1 MDWDKLKIFH
11 NVALD
16 LNISEAAHKM
26 NISHSSIS
34 RQISALERDLKVSL
48 FKRHAR
54 GLTLTEQGK
63 ILFKTAHD
71 IFGKIALTEAKLTE
85 SKEKPT
91 GPLTIAATVAFG
103 TTWLAPRIEKFTN
116 SYPEI
121 DVSIIIENKY
131 TDLAQGEADVALRL
145 TEPTQMD
152 LIRFPLY
159 EFQFKIYSSPEYIEK
174 FGIPKDVSELPNHK
188 IVAFGDSVE
197 PSIPDVNCI
206 LDLLPKNKKVKTLFI
221 SNMYGVMRAIGG
233 GAGIGAL
240 PEYMRISNNN
250 LVPILPNAETPKTI
264 IYFTYLQSLYYS
276 ISFCIILVR
285 EFKLHT
291 EKLNFFSLTTSKRH

>member
-206 LDLLPKNKKVKTLFI
+206 LELLPKNKKVKTLFI

-250 LVPILPNAETPKTI
+250 LVPILPNADTPKTI
-264 IYFTYLQSLYYS
+264 IYFTYPPELKGSKKIEALRD
-276 ISFCIILVR
+276 FLVR
-285 EFKLHT
+285 EVNK
-291 EKLNFFSLTTSKRH
+291 EKKS

>member
-85 SKEKPT
+85 SKENPT

-116 SYPEI
+116 SYPDI

-250 LVPILPNAETPKTI
+250 LVPILPNTDTPKTI
-264 IYFTYLQSLYYS
+264 IYFTYPPELKGSKKIEALRD
-276 ISFCIILVR
+276 FLVR
-285 EFKLHT
+285 EVNK
-291 EKLNFFSLTTSKRH
+291 EKKS

>member
-1 MDWDKLKIFH
+1 
-11 NVALD
+11 
-16 LNISEAAHKM
+16 M

-34 RQISALERDLKVSL
+34 RQVSALERELKVSL

-71 IFGKIALTEAKLTE
+71 IFGKIALTEAQLTD
-85 SKEKPT
+85 SKEKPA

-103 TTWLAPRIEKFTN
+103 TTWLAPRIEKFAN
-116 SYPEI
+116 SYPDI
-121 DVSIIIENKY
+121 DISILIENKY
-131 TDLAQGEADVALRL
+131 TDLAQGDADVALRL

-174 FGIPKDVSELPNHK
+174 YGIPKDVSELSKHK
-188 IVAFGDSVE
+188 IVAFGHDVE

-206 LDLLPKNKKVKTLFI
+206 IDLLPKKKKVKILYI

-240 PEYMRISNNN
+240 PEYMKISSNN
-250 LVPILPNAETPKTI
+250 LVPILPDAKTPKAV
-264 IYFTYLQSLYYS
+264 IYFTYPSELKGSKKIAALRD
-276 ISFCIILVR
+276 FLVR
-285 EFKLHT
+285 ETNK
-291 EKLNFFSLTTSKRH
+291 EKQR

>member
-34 RQISALERDLKVSL
+34 RQISALERELKVSL

-71 IFGKIALTEAKLTE
+71 IFGKIALTEAQLTE

-91 GPLTIAATVAFG
+91 GPLKIAATVAFG

-116 SYPEI
+116 SYPDI

-145 TEPTQMD
+145 KEPTQMD

-174 FGIPKDVSELPNHK
+174 FGIPKDVNDLSNHK

-250 LVPILPNAETPKTI
+250 LVPILPTVDTPKTI
-264 IYFTYLQSLYYS
+264 IYFTYPPELKGSKKIEALRD
-276 ISFCIILVR
+276 FLVR
-285 EFKLHT
+285 EVNK
-291 EKLNFFSLTTSKRH
+291 EKKN

>member
-250 LVPILPNAETPKTI
+250 LVPIVPTADTPKTI
-264 IYFTYLQSLYYS
+264 IYFTYPPELKGSKKIEALRD
-276 ISFCIILVR
+276 FLVR
-285 EFKLHT
+285 EVNK
-291 EKLNFFSLTTSKRH
+291 EKKS

>member
-221 SNMYGVMRAIGG
+221 SYMFGVMRAIGG

-250 LVPILPNAETPKTI
+250 LVPILPNADTPKTI
-264 IYFTYLQSLYYS
+264 IYFTYPPELKGSKKIEALRD
-276 ISFCIILVR
+276 FLVR
-285 EFKLHT
+285 EVNK
-291 EKLNFFSLTTSKRH
+291 EKKS

>member
-34 RQISALERDLKVSL
+34 RQISSLERELKVSL

-71 IFGKIALTEAKLTE
+71 IFGKIALTEAQLTE

-91 GPLTIAATVAFG
+91 GSLTIAATVAFG
-103 TTWLAPRIEKFTN
+103 TTWLAPRIVKFSN
-116 SYPEI
+116 SYPDI
-121 DVSIIIENKY
+121 DISIRIENKY

-145 TEPTQMD
+145 REPTQVD

-159 EFQFKIYSSPEYIEK
+159 KFQFKIYSSPEYIEK
-174 FGIPKDVSELPNHK
+174 FGIPNDVSELSKHK
-188 IVAFGDSVE
+188 IIAFGHDIE

-206 LDLLPKNKKVKTLFI
+206 LDLIPKNKKVKTLFI

-240 PEYMRISNNN
+240 PEYMKSSKNN
-250 LVPILPNAETPKTI
+250 LVPILPDAKTPKAV
-264 IYFTYLQSLYYS
+264 IYFTYPPELKGSKKIEALRD
-276 ISFCIILVR
+276 FLVR
-285 EFKLHT
+285 EVNK
-291 EKLNFFSLTTSKRH
+291 ERKD

>member
-250 LVPILPNAETPKTI
+250 LVPILPNADTPKTI
-264 IYFTYLQSLYYS
+264 IYFTYPPELKGSKKIEALRY
-276 ISFCIILVR
+276 FLVR
-285 EFKLHT
+285 EVNK
-291 EKLNFFSLTTSKRH
+291 EKKI

>member
-250 LVPILPNAETPKTI
+250 LVPMLPNADTPKTI
-264 IYFTYLQSLYYS
+264 IYFTYPPELKGSKKIEALRD
-276 ISFCIILVR
+276 FLVR
-285 EFKLHT
+285 EVNK
-291 EKLNFFSLTTSKRH
+291 EKKS

>member
-34 RQISALERDLKVSL
+34 RQLSSLERDLKVSL

-116 SYPEI
+116 SYPDI

-250 LVPILPNAETPKTI
+250 LVPILPTADTPKTV
-264 IYFTYLQSLYYS
+264 IYFTYPPELKGSKKIEALRD
-276 ISFCIILVR
+276 FLVR
-285 EFKLHT
+285 EVNK
-291 EKLNFFSLTTSKRH
+291 EKKS

>member
-34 RQISALERDLKVSL
+34 RQVSALERELKVSL

-71 IFGKIALTEAKLTE
+71 IFGKIALTEAQLTD
-85 SKEKPT
+85 SKEKPA

-103 TTWLAPRIEKFTN
+103 TTWLAPRIEKFAN
-116 SYPEI
+116 SYPDI
-121 DVSIIIENKY
+121 DISIIIENKY

-159 EFQFKIYSSPEYIEK
+159 EFQFRIYSSPEYIEK
-174 FGIPKDVSELPNHK
+174 YGIPKDVAELSKHK
-188 IVAFGDSVE
+188 IVAFGHDVE

-206 LDLLPKNKKVKTLFI
+206 LDLLPKKKKVKVLYV

-240 PEYMRISNNN
+240 PEYMKISSNN
-250 LVPILPNAETPKTI
+250 LVPILPDAKTPKAV
-264 IYFTYLQSLYYS
+264 IYFTYPSELKGSKKIAALRD
-276 ISFCIILVR
+276 FLVR
-285 EFKLHT
+285 ETNKEQQL
-291 EKLNFFSLTTSKRH
+291 

>member
-116 SYPEI
+116 SYPDI

-197 PSIPDVNCI
+197 PSLPDVNCI

-250 LVPILPNAETPKTI
+250 LVPILPNADTPKTI
-264 IYFTYLQSLYYS
+264 IYFTYPPELKGSKKIEALRD
-276 ISFCIILVR
+276 FLVR
-285 EFKLHT
+285 EVNK
-291 EKLNFFSLTTSKRH
+291 EKKS

>member
-11 NVALD
+11 NVAVD

-34 RQISALERDLKVSL
+34 RQISALERDLRVSL

-85 SKEKPT
+85 SKENPT
-91 GPLTIAATVAFG
+91 GPLTIAAKVAFG

-116 SYPEI
+116 SYPDI

-250 LVPILPNAETPKTI
+250 LVPILPNADTPKTL
-264 IYFTYLQSLYYS
+264 IYFTYPPELKGSKKIEALRD
-276 ISFCIILVR
+276 FLVR
-285 EFKLHT
+285 EVNK
-291 EKLNFFSLTTSKRH
+291 EKKS

>member
-34 RQISALERDLKVSL
+34 RQISSLERELKVSL
-48 FKRHAR
+48 FRRHAR

-71 IFGKIALTEAKLTE
+71 IFGKIALTEAQLTE

-91 GPLTIAATVAFG
+91 GSLTIAATVAFG
-103 TTWLAPRIEKFTN
+103 TTWLAPRIVKFSN
-116 SYPEI
+116 SYPDI
-121 DVSIIIENKY
+121 DISIRIENKY

-145 TEPTQMD
+145 REPTQVD

-159 EFQFKIYSSPEYIEK
+159 KFQFKIYSSPEYIEK
-174 FGIPKDVSELPNHK
+174 FGIPNDVSELSKHK
-188 IVAFGDSVE
+188 IIAFGHDVE

-206 LDLLPKNKKVKTLFI
+206 LDLIPKNKKVKTLFI
-221 SNMYGVMRAIGG
+221 SNMYGVMRAIVG

-240 PEYMRISNNN
+240 PEYMKSSKNN
-250 LVPILPNAETPKTI
+250 LVPILPDAKTPKAV
-264 IYFTYLQSLYYS
+264 IYFTYPPELKGSKKIEALRD
-276 ISFCIILVR
+276 FLVR
-285 EFKLHT
+285 EVNK
-291 EKLNFFSLTTSKRH
+291 ERKD

>member
-34 RQISALERDLKVSL
+34 RQISSIERELKVSL

-71 IFGKIALTEAKLTE
+71 IFGKIALTEAQLTE

-91 GPLTIAATVAFG
+91 GSLTIAATVAFG
-103 TTWLAPRIEKFTN
+103 TTWLAPRIVKFSN
-116 SYPEI
+116 SYPDI
-121 DVSIIIENKY
+121 DISIRIENKY

-145 TEPTQMD
+145 REPTQVD

-159 EFQFKIYSSPEYIEK
+159 KFQFKIYSSPEYIEK
-174 FGIPKDVSELPNHK
+174 FGIPNDISELSKHK
-188 IVAFGDSVE
+188 IIAFGHDVE

-206 LDLLPKNKKVKTLFI
+206 LDLIPKNKKVKTLFI

-240 PEYMRISNNN
+240 PEYMKSSKNN
-250 LVPILPNAETPKTI
+250 LVPILPDAKTPKAV
-264 IYFTYLQSLYYS
+264 IYFTYPPELKGSKKIEALRD
-276 ISFCIILVR
+276 FLVR
-285 EFKLHT
+285 EVNK
-291 EKLNFFSLTTSKRH
+291 ERKD

>member
-34 RQISALERDLKVSL
+34 RQVSALERELKVSL

-71 IFGKIALTEAKLTE
+71 IFGKIALTEAQLTD
-85 SKEKPT
+85 SKEKPA

-103 TTWLAPRIEKFTN
+103 TTWLAPRIEKFAN
-116 SYPEI
+116 SYPDI
-121 DVSIIIENKY
+121 DISIIIENKY

-174 FGIPKDVSELPNHK
+174 YGIPKDVAELSKHK
-188 IVAFGDSVE
+188 IVAFGHDVE

-206 LDLLPKNKKVKTLFI
+206 LDLLPKKKNVKILYV

-240 PEYMRISNNN
+240 PEYMKISSNN
-250 LVPILPNAETPKTI
+250 LVPILPDAKTPKAV
-264 IYFTYLQSLYYS
+264 IYFTYPSELKGSRKIAALRD
-276 ISFCIILVR
+276 FLVR
-285 EFKLHT
+285 ETNKEQQL
-291 EKLNFFSLTTSKRH
+291 

>member
-34 RQISALERDLKVSL
+34 RQISALERELKVTL

-71 IFGKIALTEAKLTE
+71 IFGKIALTEAQLTD

-91 GPLTIAATVAFG
+91 GRLTIAATVAFG
-103 TTWLAPRIEKFTN
+103 TTWLAPRIEKFSK
-116 SYPEI
+116 SYPDI
-121 DVSIIIENKY
+121 DISIVIENKY
-131 TDLAQGEADVALRL
+131 TDLSQGEADVALRL
-145 TEPTQMD
+145 REPTQMD

-174 FGIPKDVSELPNHK
+174 FGIPKDVSDLSKHK
-188 IVAFGDSVE
+188 IVAFGHNVE

-206 LDLLPKNKKVKTLFI
+206 LDLIPKNKKIKTLYI
-221 SNMYGVMRAIGG
+221 SNMYGVMRAILG

-240 PEYMRISNNN
+240 PEYMKSSKNN
-250 LVPILPNAETPKTI
+250 LVHILPKAKTPKAI
-264 IYFTYLQSLYYS
+264 IYFTYPSELKGSKK
-276 ISFCIILVR
+276 ISALRDFLVR
-285 EFKLHT
+285 EANK
-291 EKLNFFSLTTSKRH
+291 EKNV

>member
-34 RQISALERDLKVSL
+34 RQISALERELKVSL

-71 IFGKIALTEAKLTE
+71 IFGKIALTEAQLTE

-91 GPLTIAATVAFG
+91 GSLTIAATVAFG
-103 TTWLAPRIEKFTN
+103 TTWLAPRIVKFTN
-116 SYPEI
+116 SYPDI
-121 DVSIIIENKY
+121 NVSIRIENKY
-131 TDLAQGEADVALRL
+131 TDLSQGEADVALRL
-145 TEPTQMD
+145 REPTQVD

-159 EFQFKIYSSPEYIEK
+159 KFQFKIYSSPEYIEK
-174 FGIPKDVSELPNHK
+174 FGIPKNVSELSKHK
-188 IVAFGDSVE
+188 IIAFGHEVE

-206 LDLLPKNKKVKTLFI
+206 LDLIPKNKNVKTMFI

-240 PEYMRISNNN
+240 PEYMRISSNN
-250 LVPILPNAETPKTI
+250 LVPILPDAKTPKAV
-264 IYFTYLQSLYYS
+264 IYFTYPPELKGSKKIEALRD
-276 ISFCIILVR
+276 FLVR
-285 EFKLHT
+285 EVNK
-291 EKLNFFSLTTSKRH
+291 EKKD

>member
-116 SYPEI
+116 SYPDI

-174 FGIPKDVSELPNHK
+174 FGIPKDLSELPNHK

-250 LVPILPNAETPKTI
+250 LVPILPTADTPKTI
-264 IYFTYLQSLYYS
+264 IFFTYPPELKGSKKIEALRD
-276 ISFCIILVR
+276 FLVR
-285 EFKLHT
+285 EVNK
-291 EKLNFFSLTTSKRH
+291 EKKS

>member
-34 RQISALERDLKVSL
+34 RQVSALERELKVSL

-71 IFGKIALTEAKLTE
+71 IFGKIALTEAQLTD
-85 SKEKPT
+85 SKEKPA

-103 TTWLAPRIEKFTN
+103 TTWLAPRIEKFAN
-116 SYPEI
+116 SYPDI
-121 DVSIIIENKY
+121 DISIIIENKY

-174 FGIPKDVSELPNHK
+174 YGIPKDVAELSKHK
-188 IVAFGDSVE
+188 IVAFGHDVE

-206 LDLLPKNKKVKTLFI
+206 LDLLPKKKKVKVLYV
-221 SNMYGVMRAIGG
+221 SNMYGVMRAVGG

-240 PEYMRISNNN
+240 PEYMKISSNN
-250 LVPILPNAETPKTI
+250 LVPILPDAKTPKAV
-264 IYFTYLQSLYYS
+264 IYFTYPSELKGSRKIEALRD
-276 ISFCIILVR
+276 FLVR
-285 EFKLHT
+285 ETNK
-291 EKLNFFSLTTSKRH
+291 EKQR

>member
-85 SKEKPT
+85 SKENPT

-116 SYPEI
+116 SYPDI

-206 LDLLPKNKKVKTLFI
+206 LDLLPKHKKVKTLFI

-250 LVPILPNAETPKTI
+250 LVPILPNADTPKTI
-264 IYFTYLQSLYYS
+264 IYFTYPPELKGSKKIEALRD
-276 ISFCIILVR
+276 FLVR
-285 EFKLHT
+285 EVNK
-291 EKLNFFSLTTSKRH
+291 EKKS

>member
-85 SKEKPT
+85 SKEEPT

-116 SYPEI
+116 SYPDI

-250 LVPILPNAETPKTI
+250 LVPILPNADTPKTI
-264 IYFTYLQSLYYS
+264 IYFTYPPELKGSKKIEALRD
-276 ISFCIILVR
+276 FLVR
-285 EFKLHT
+285 EVNK
-291 EKLNFFSLTTSKRH
+291 EKKS

>member
-34 RQISALERDLKVSL
+34 RQISSLERELKVSL
-48 FKRHAR
+48 FRRHAR

-71 IFGKIALTEAKLTE
+71 IFGKIALTEAQLTE

-91 GPLTIAATVAFG
+91 GSLTIAATVAFG
-103 TTWLAPRIEKFTN
+103 TTWLAPRIVKFSN
-116 SYPEI
+116 SYPDI
-121 DVSIIIENKY
+121 DISIRIENKY

-145 TEPTQMD
+145 REPTQVD

-159 EFQFKIYSSPEYIEK
+159 KFQFKIYSSPEYIEK
-174 FGIPKDVSELPNHK
+174 FGIPNDVSELSKHK
-188 IVAFGDSVE
+188 IIAFGHDVE

-206 LDLLPKNKKVKTLFI
+206 LDLIPKNKKVKTLFI

-240 PEYMRISNNN
+240 PEYMKSSKNN
-250 LVPILPNAETPKTI
+250 LVPILPDAKTPKAV
-264 IYFTYLQSLYYS
+264 IYFTYPPELKGSKKIEALRD
-276 ISFCIILVR
+276 FLVR
-285 EFKLHT
+285 EVNK
-291 EKLNFFSLTTSKRH
+291 ERKD

>member
-34 RQISALERDLKVSL
+34 RQVSALERELKVSL

-71 IFGKIALTEAKLTE
+71 IFGKIALTEAQLTD

-103 TTWLAPRIEKFTN
+103 TTWLAPRIEKFAN
-116 SYPEI
+116 SYPDI
-121 DVSIIIENKY
+121 DISIIIENKY
-131 TDLAQGEADVALRL
+131 TDLSQGEADVALRL

-174 FGIPKDVSELPNHK
+174 YGIPNDVSDLSKHK
-188 IVAFGDSVE
+188 IVAFGHDVE

-206 LDLLPKNKKVKTLFI
+206 LDLLPKKKKVKTLYV

-240 PEYMRISNNN
+240 PEYMKISSNN
-250 LVPILPNAETPKTI
+250 LVPILPDAKTPKAL
-264 IYFTYLQSLYYS
+264 IYFTYPSELKGSRKIEALRD
-276 ISFCIILVR
+276 FLVR
-285 EFKLHT
+285 ETNK
-291 EKLNFFSLTTSKRH
+291 EKQL

>member
-34 RQISALERDLKVSL
+34 RQVSALERELKVSL

-71 IFGKIALTEAKLTE
+71 IFGKIALTEAQLTD
-85 SKEKPT
+85 SKEKPA

-103 TTWLAPRIEKFTN
+103 TTWLAPRIEKFAN
-116 SYPEI
+116 SYPDI
-121 DVSIIIENKY
+121 DISILIENKY
-131 TDLAQGEADVALRL
+131 TDLAQGDADVALRL

-174 FGIPKDVSELPNHK
+174 YGIPKDVSELSKHK
-188 IVAFGDSVE
+188 IVAFGHDVE

-206 LDLLPKNKKVKTLFI
+206 LDLLPKKKKVKVLYV

-240 PEYMRISNNN
+240 PEYMKISSNN
-250 LVPILPNAETPKTI
+250 LVPILPDAKTPKAV
-264 IYFTYLQSLYYS
+264 IYFTYPSELKGSKKIAALRD
-276 ISFCIILVR
+276 FLVR
-285 EFKLHT
+285 ETNK
-291 EKLNFFSLTTSKRH
+291 EKQR

>member
-34 RQISALERDLKVSL
+34 RQISSLERELKVSL
-48 FKRHAR
+48 FRRHAR

-71 IFGKIALTEAKLTE
+71 IFGKIALTEAQLTE

-91 GPLTIAATVAFG
+91 GSLTIAATVAFG
-103 TTWLAPRIEKFTN
+103 TTWLAPRIVKFSN
-116 SYPEI
+116 SYPDI
-121 DVSIIIENKY
+121 DISIRIENRY
-131 TDLAQGEADVALRL
+131 TDLAQCEADVALRL
-145 TEPTQMD
+145 REPTQVD

-159 EFQFKIYSSPEYIEK
+159 KFQFKIYSSPEYIEK
-174 FGIPKDVSELPNHK
+174 FGIPNDVSELSKHK
-188 IVAFGDSVE
+188 IIAFGHDIE

-206 LDLLPKNKKVKTLFI
+206 LDLIPKNKKVKTLFI

-240 PEYMRISNNN
+240 PEYMKSSKNN
-250 LVPILPNAETPKTI
+250 LVPILPDAKTPKAV
-264 IYFTYLQSLYYS
+264 IYFTYPPELKGSKKIEALRD
-276 ISFCIILVR
+276 FLVR
-285 EFKLHT
+285 EVNK
-291 EKLNFFSLTTSKRH
+291 ERKD

>member
-34 RQISALERDLKVSL
+34 RQISSLERELKVSL

-71 IFGKIALTEAKLTE
+71 IFGKIALTEAQLTE

-91 GPLTIAATVAFG
+91 GSLTIAATVAFG
-103 TTWLAPRIEKFTN
+103 TTWLAPRIVKFSN
-116 SYPEI
+116 SYPDI
-121 DVSIIIENKY
+121 DISIRIENKY

-145 TEPTQMD
+145 REPTQVD

-159 EFQFKIYSSPEYIEK
+159 KFQFKIYSSPEYIEK
-174 FGIPKDVSELPNHK
+174 FGIPNDVSELSKHK
-188 IVAFGDSVE
+188 IIAFGHDVE

-206 LDLLPKNKKVKTLFI
+206 LDLIPKNKKVKTLFI

-240 PEYMRISNNN
+240 PEYMKSSKNN
-250 LVPILPNAETPKTI
+250 LVPILPDAKTPKAV
-264 IYFTYLQSLYYS
+264 IYFTYPPELKGSKKIEALRD
-276 ISFCIILVR
+276 FLVKEVNKER
-285 EFKLHT
+285 KD
-291 EKLNFFSLTTSKRH
+291 

>member
-34 RQISALERDLKVSL
+34 RQVSALERELKVSL

-71 IFGKIALTEAKLTE
+71 IFGKIALTEAQLTD
-85 SKEKPT
+85 SKEKPA

-103 TTWLAPRIEKFTN
+103 TTWLAPRIEKFAN
-116 SYPEI
+116 SYPDI
-121 DVSIIIENKY
+121 DISILIENKY
-131 TDLAQGEADVALRL
+131 TDLAQGDADVALRL

-174 FGIPKDVSELPNHK
+174 YGIPNDVSELPKHK
-188 IVAFGDSVE
+188 IVAFGHDVE

-206 LDLLPKNKKVKTLFI
+206 IDLLPKKKKVKILYI

-240 PEYMRISNNN
+240 PEYMKISSNN
-250 LVPILPNAETPKTI
+250 LVPILPDAKTPKAV
-264 IYFTYLQSLYYS
+264 IYFTYPSELKGSKKIAALRD
-276 ISFCIILVR
+276 FLVR
-285 EFKLHT
+285 ETNK
-291 EKLNFFSLTTSKRH
+291 EKQR

>member
-71 IFGKIALTEAKLTE
+71 IFGKIALTEDKLTE

-206 LDLLPKNKKVKTLFI
+206 LDLLPKNKKVKTLLI
-221 SNMYGVMRAIGG
+221 SNMYGVMRAKGG

-250 LVPILPNAETPKTI
+250 LVPILPNADTPKTI
-264 IYFTYLQSLYYS
+264 IYFTYPPELKGSKKIEALRD
-276 ISFCIILVR
+276 FLVR
-285 EFKLHT
+285 EVNK
-291 EKLNFFSLTTSKRH
+291 EKKS

>member
-103 TTWLAPRIEKFTN
+103 TTWLAPRIEKFTH

-206 LDLLPKNKKVKTLFI
+206 LDLLPKNKKIKTLFI

-250 LVPILPNAETPKTI
+250 LVPILPNADTPKTI
-264 IYFTYLQSLYYS
+264 IYFTYPPELKGSKKIEALRD
-276 ISFCIILVR
+276 FLVR
-285 EFKLHT
+285 EVNK
-291 EKLNFFSLTTSKRH
+291 EKKS

>member
-34 RQISALERDLKVSL
+34 RQISSLERELKVSL

-71 IFGKIALTEAKLTE
+71 IFGKIALTEAQLTE
-85 SKEKPT
+85 SKEQPT
-91 GPLTIAATVAFG
+91 GSLTIAATVAFG
-103 TTWLAPRIEKFTN
+103 TTWLAPRIVKFSN
-116 SYPEI
+116 SYPDI
-121 DVSIIIENKY
+121 DISIRIENKY

-145 TEPTQMD
+145 REPTQVD

-159 EFQFKIYSSPEYIEK
+159 KFQFKIYSSPEYIEK
-174 FGIPKDVSELPNHK
+174 FGIPNDISELSKHK
-188 IVAFGDSVE
+188 IIAFGHDVE

-206 LDLLPKNKKVKTLFI
+206 LDLIPKNKKVKTLFI

-240 PEYMRISNNN
+240 PEYMKSSKNN
-250 LVPILPNAETPKTI
+250 LVPILPDAKTPKAV
-264 IYFTYLQSLYYS
+264 IYFTYPPELKGSKKIEALRD
-276 ISFCIILVR
+276 FLVR
-285 EFKLHT
+285 EVNK
-291 EKLNFFSLTTSKRH
+291 ERKD